1 MQRRVKRDVCHV
13 QRKNSMELIS
23 NCCSASIYEDHDICS
38 ECKEHCG
45 AIDVD
50 SEDEDEYEFINNK
63 WEKQ

>member
-1 MQRRVKRDVCHV
+1 
-13 QRKNSMELIS
+13 MELIS